1 MWKNQYVCI
10 YLYVYIY
17 KYIYT
22 HTHIY
27 VQYVLYIHIY
37 LHYKEAIY
45 FTSHCLYN
53 EEQIRHEP
61 DSTRLF
67 NLEQFY
73 EDILDFPTGLSLLRH
88 FSSFGRKTSVTDTL
102 SQSVTGTWV
111 PLAQLAYLH
120 RFTHVSP
127 FLFPFT
133 WFYLTCSIVPGLKPH
148 HRILHRLCAATMGA
162 VRTFPHSNASIAR
175 HQCSI
180 TFILLD
186 VYFVWIL
193 GWSADQPGAP

>member
-1 MWKNQYVCI
+1 MYA
-10 YLYVYIY
+10 YTYMYIFTNT
-17 KYIYT
+17 YI

-27 VQYVLYIHIY
+27 MYSMYCIYIYIY
-37 LHYKEAIY
+37 IIK
-45 FTSHCLYN
+45 
-53 EEQIRHEP
+53 
-61 DSTRLF
+61 RLF
-67 NLEQFY
+67 TLPVIVYIMKNRSDMNQIQPDCLTYYNSMKRFWISPPVSPSWE
-73 EDILDFPTGLSLLRH
+73 H

-102 SQSVTGTWV
+102 SQSVTGIWV
-111 PLAQLAYLH
+111 PLTQLACLH

-193 GWSADQPGAP
+193 GWSADRPGAP